1 MDIPSIAA
9 AKRRK
14 GAGNTFPAGVWG
26 SAPQGVFMRY
36 TIENEFIRLTID
48 SLGAEMVSA
57 VDRATGSEMI
67 SVRRSRR
74 LEPPRADSLFPMQ
87 AS

>member
-1 MDIPSIAA
+1 MDILSIQTAA
-9 AKRRK
+9 NRRK
-14 GAGNTFPAGVWG
+14 GAGNAFPAGVWG

-57 VDRATGSEMI
+57 H
-67 SVRRSRR
+67 VRT
-74 LEPPRADSLFPMQ
+74 EPPA
-87 AS
+87 AK

>member
-1 MDIPSIAA
+1 MDILSIQTA

-14 GAGNTFPAGVWG
+14 GGREHVPWPGFGAG
-26 SAPQGVFMRY
+26 APQGVFMRY

-57 VDRATGSEMI
+57 VDRATG
-67 SVRRSRR
+67 
-74 LEPPRADSLFPMQ
+74 AK
-87 AS
+87 